1 MRGASLAEVTR
12 WGNRR
17 RAVESRR
24 RRNARASRRTED
36 GLVFEAKHTMITFLI
51 FIAVLGVLVL
61 VHEYG
66 HFIMARRSGMKVE
79 EFGFGFPPRLF
90 GIKKG
95 ETIYSIN
102 LIPFGGFVKI
112 LGEDGDSRDDPKS
125 FGSKPLSARLTV
137 IVAGVVMNM
146 LFAVFLL
153 ILGNFFGLRIG
164 LFNEEMV
171 VSARDKKVQ
180 IIQVAANSPAEKA
193 GLDVLD
199 EIIGFEVSGGGVYRV
214 YTTEDVQKF
223 TAEHS
228 GQTLK
233 MVIKDG
239 SQETIEVQTRLDPPP
254 GEGSIGIVM
263 ALTGVVSY
271 PWYESIWR
279 GANDAWILT
288 YNTVYGYVFLFKTLV
303 TDGKLIAEV
312 SGPVG
317 IASVTGQAARVG
329 FSYLMQF
336 VALISVNLAVLN
348 ILPFPAL
355 DGGRVALI
363 LIEKIKKSPINKKVE
378 AAINGIGF
386 ALLVTL
392 MIYVTIKDITK
403 FFSV

>member
-1 MRGASLAEVTR
+1 
-12 WGNRR
+12 
-17 RAVESRR
+17 
-24 RRNARASRRTED
+24 
-36 GLVFEAKHTMITFLI
+36 
-51 FIAVLGVLVL
+51 
-61 VHEYG
+61 
-66 HFIMARRSGMKVE
+66 MKVE